1 MIISREE
8 IERNKRNHRLINKT
22 RKNNAKIKQLNETC
36 IKIVLGG
43 LLLITIILIASLGNG
58 ERNEAY
64 NNCIKKG
71 YSANYCS
78 KNV

>member
-8 IERNKRNHRLINKT
+8 IERNKRNTRLINKT
-22 RKNNAKIKQLNETC
+22 RKNKKKMDQLNETC

-43 LLLITIILIASLGNG
+43 LLLIVIILIASLGTNK
-58 ERNEAY
+58 ENEAY
-64 NNCIKKG
+64 NKCRAKG
-71 YSANYCS
+71 YSANYCN